1 MGVLRN
7 SLGAAAIGLSSVFA
21 AAADD
26 LKPYAPTQECAKS
39 AIKDVFKAEDS
50 QILKTEDG
58 VGVWVNLGSDSGQSA
73 DVSSTISIQSNGLV
87 GAITVQAN
95 ISNEAGGDVSSQASL
110 DYQDPAGTT
119 LNIPDTDRL
128 VDTATRSMVL
138 KLDRAMRECAPEQ
151 VMGDASPLR
160 GPNPFKLG

>member
-7 SLGAAAIGLSSVFA
+7 SIGAVAIGLSGVFT

-26 LKPYAPTQECAKS
+26 LKPYAVTKECAEN
-39 AIKDVFKAEDS
+39 AIKDVFNTKDA

-73 DVSSTISIQSNGLV
+73 DVSSTISMQSNGLV
-87 GAITVQAN
+87 NAIKVQAN
-95 ISNEAGGDVSSQASL
+95 ISNEAGGDISSQASL

-119 LNIPDTDRL
+119 LNIPDTDRP
-128 VDTATRSMVL
+128 VDTATKGMVL

-151 VMGDASPLR
+151 VMGDVSPLR